1 MSRRVIFIMHTQS
14 ILSRPAGE
22 PVLLPSSPAQP
33 VDACRER
40 MMVDSMS
47 ARGERN
53 AAINANVV
61 MRVIK
66 GLRKNTT
73 KPDKKY

>member
-1 MSRRVIFIMHTQS
+1 
-14 ILSRPAGE
+14 
-22 PVLLPSSPAQP
+22 
-33 VDACRER
+33 

>member
-1 MSRRVIFIMHTQS
+1 LFGGDLRRDGLHTTP
-14 ILSRPAGE
+14 ILRTTQG
-22 PVLLPSSPAQP
+22 QGWKRR